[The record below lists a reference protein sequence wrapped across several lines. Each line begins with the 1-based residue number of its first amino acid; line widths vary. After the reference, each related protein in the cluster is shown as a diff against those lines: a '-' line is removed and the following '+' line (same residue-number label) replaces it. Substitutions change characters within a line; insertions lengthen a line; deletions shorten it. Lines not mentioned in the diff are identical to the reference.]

1 MIKQSYS
8 DEAYSKRLLLKH
20 IYKNVHTTLLIQ
32 TGVIISHIR

>member
-32 TGVIISHIR
+32 TRLELSYHI